1 MIIDKLGRKGDCAQ
15 YLHGIYFTPLFAP
28 KTVPEL
34 KRLFM
39 ADACH
44 MDFGKYTLFSCY
56 GITVNTNMSPVGFAI
71 VLGNENGTTWSRFWT
86 FVKDIHPLINLPDVT
101 IVTDQDKGQK
111 SVITSIMDKN
121 RAFSLFIIGG
131 GI

>member
-1 MIIDKLGRKGDCAQ
+1 M
-15 YLHGIYFTPLFAP
+15 
-28 KTVPEL
+28 
-34 KRLFM
+34 
-39 ADACH
+39 
-44 MDFGKYTLFSCY
+44 
-56 GITVNTNMSPVGFAI
+56 NTNMSPVGFAI

-121 RAFSLFIIGG
+121 RACSLFIIGG